1 MNKSMEERYRI
12 LWVDDEIELL
22 RSQIIFLEGK
32 NFQVTP
38 AASGQEAVQLVKT
51 RSFDLVLLDEMMP
64 GMDGLATLSEIKRAQ
79 PDLPVVMA
87 TKSEREDLM
96 EQALGSRIEDFLLK
110 PLNPAQVLASCRR
123 VLEGRRMVQEHS
135 ITEYA
140 QESSRLRSA
149 DYQSL
154 DWQGWTDH
162 YLELVEWDLRLSQL
176 SDPSLHQSHESLIKD
191 ANVEFCRFVEQHY
204 SHWLRGVQRPLMSHD
219 VFERFVAPV
228 IRDGGRCLFLLL
240 DCLRLDQWLLIE
252 PMLRDQFSVE
262 KHYYYSILPTATPYS
277 RNAIFAGMLPAQIYQ
292 SHPQLWERVN
302 VSNEAGR
309 NRHEAQLLELLLAR
323 LKLKPSPAPRYL
335 KVYNAEDSRE
345 ARRTFGSLAGVP
357 LASVVVNFMDILVH
371 HRAESQLL
379 QEMVP
384 DEKAFRE
391 LTSAWFQNSE
401 VMAIIQMAAR
411 QGRTVVVT
419 TDHGSIQ
426 GRRASSIKAGQ
437 DTSANLRYKAGTNIS
452 ADPRQVLWIKQPA
465 DYQLPEES
473 KGMQY
478 LVAKED
484 FYMVYP
490 TKFDEYKR
498 RYEGTFQHGGV
509 SMEEMILPL
518 AVMRPK

>member
-1 MNKSMEERYRI
+1 MEERHKI

-22 RSQIIFLEGK
+22 KSQIIFLEAK

-38 AASGQEAVQLVKT
+38 AASGQEAVGLVKT

-64 GMDGLATLSEIKRAQ
+64 GMDGLATLGEIKRLQ
-79 PDLPVVMA
+79 PELPVVMA

-96 EQALGSRIEDFLLK
+96 EQALGSRIDDFLLK

-135 ITEYA
+135 ITAYA
-140 QESSRLRSA
+140 QEASRLRSV

-154 DWQGWTDH
+154 DWRSWTAH
-162 YLELVEWDLRLSQL
+162 YLDLVEWDLRLAQL
-176 SDPSLHQSHESLIKD
+176 PDPSLHQSHESLIKD
-191 ANVEFCRFVEQHY
+191 SNIEFSRFIEQSY
-204 SHWLRGVQRPLMSHD
+204 PHWLRGGERPLLSHD
-219 VFERFVAPV
+219 VFECFVAPV
-228 IRDGGRCLFLLL
+228 LRNGGKCLLLLL

-252 PMLRDQFSVE
+252 PLLRDLFSVE
-262 KHYYYSILPTATPYS
+262 RHHYYSILPTATPYS
-277 RNAIFAGMLPAQIYQ
+277 RNAIFAGMLPAQIAQ
-292 SHPQLWERVN
+292 NHPLLWEGVN
-302 VSNEAGR
+302 VSSEAGR

-323 LKLKPSPAPRYL
+323 LKLKTAPGPRYL
-335 KVYNAEDSRE
+335 KVSNAEESRE

-357 LASVVVNFMDILVH
+357 LAAVVVNFMDILVH

-391 LTSAWFQNSE
+391 LTNAWFANSE
-401 VMAIIQMAAR
+401 IMAILQMAAR

-437 DTSANLRYKAGTNIS
+437 DTSANLRYKAGTNVS

-465 DYQLPEES
+465 EYQLPEEAR
-473 KGMQY
+473 GMQY
-478 LVAKED
+478 LIAKED

-490 TKFDEYKR
+490 TKFEEYKR
-498 RYEGTFQHGGV
+498 RYEGTFQHGGI

-518 AVMRPK
+518 AVMTPK

>member
-1 MNKSMEERYRI
+1 MDDRYRI

-22 RSQIIFLEGK
+22 KSQIIFLEGK
-32 NFQVTP
+32 NFRVIP
-38 AASGQEAVQLVKT
+38 AASGEEAAALVK
-51 RSFDLVLLDEMMP
+51 SQHFDLVLLDEMMP
-64 GMDGLATLSEIKRAQ
+64 GWDGLTTLSEIKRLR

-96 EQALGSRIEDFLLK
+96 EQALGSRIDDFLLK
-110 PLNPAQVLASCRR
+110 PLNPAQVLASCRK

-135 ITEYA
+135 ISEYA
-140 QESSRLRSA
+140 QGANRLRII
-149 DYQSL
+149 DYPSL
-154 DWQGWTDH
+154 DWQGWAAH
-162 YLELVEWDLRLSQL
+162 YLELVEWDLRLAQL
-176 SDPSLHQSHESLIKD
+176 PDPSLHQSHESLLRE
-191 ANVEFCRFVEQHY
+191 ANVEFCRFIENNY
-204 SHWLRGVQRPLMSHD
+204 PHWLRGGQRPFLSHD
-219 VFERFVAPV
+219 VFERFAAPV
-228 IRDGGRCLFLLL
+228 LQAGGKCLFLLL

-252 PMLRDQFSVE
+252 PLLRDLFAIE
-262 KHYYYSILPTATPYS
+262 RHHYYSILPTATPYS
-277 RNAIFAGMLPAQIYQ
+277 RNAIFAGMLPAQIAQ
-292 SHPQLWERVN
+292 HHPQLWEKVN

-309 NRHEAQLLELLLAR
+309 NRHESQLLEIQLNRLR
-323 LKLKPSPAPRYL
+323 LKPVPGPRYL
-335 KVYNAEDSRE
+335 KVSNAEESRE
-345 ARRTFGSLAGVP
+345 ARRDFGSLNKLP
-357 LASVVVNFMDILVH
+357 LVALVVNFMDILVH

-391 LTSAWFQNSE
+391 LTHAWFVNSE
-401 VMAIIQMAAR
+401 VMAVLQTAAR

-452 ADPRQVLWIKQPA
+452 ADPRQVLWIKQPSE
-465 DYQLPEES
+465 YQLPEET

-478 LVAKED
+478 LIAKED

-498 RYEGTFQHGGV
+498 RYEGTFQHGGI

>member
-1 MNKSMEERYRI
+1 MEERRKI

-22 RSQIIFLEGK
+22 KSQIIFLEGK

-38 AASGQEAVQLVKT
+38 AASGQEAVELV
-51 RSFDLVLLDEMMP
+51 RSRLFDLVLLDEMMP
-64 GMDGLATLSEIKRAQ
+64 GMDGLATLGEIKRLQ
-79 PDLPVVMA
+79 PELPVVMA
-87 TKSEREDLM
+87 TKSEREDLV
-96 EQALGSRIEDFLLK
+96 EQALGSRIDDFLLK

-135 ITEYA
+135 IAEYA
-140 QESSRLRSA
+140 QEATRLRSV
-149 DYQSL
+149 DYPSL
-154 DWQGWTDH
+154 DWRGWTSH
-162 YLELVEWDLRLSQL
+162 YLDLVEWDLRLAQL
-176 SDPSLHQSHESLIKD
+176 PDPSLHQSHESLIKD
-191 ANVEFCRFVEQHY
+191 ANVEFCRFIEQNY
-204 SHWLRGVQRPLMSHD
+204 PHWLRGGERPLLSHD
-219 VFERFVAPV
+219 IFERFVAPV
-228 IRDGGRCLFLLL
+228 LRKGEKCLFLLL

-252 PMLRDQFSVE
+252 PLLRDLFTVE
-262 KHYYYSILPTATPYS
+262 RHHYYSILPTATPYS
-277 RNAIFAGMLPAQIYQ
+277 RNAIFAGILPAQIAQ
-292 SHPQLWERVN
+292 NHPRLWEGIN
-302 VSNEAGR
+302 VSSEAGR
-309 NRHEAQLLELLLAR
+309 NRHEAQLMELLLAR
-323 LKLKPSPAPRYL
+323 LKLKPAPGPRYL
-335 KVYNAEDSRE
+335 KVSNAEESRE

-357 LASVVVNFMDILVH
+357 LAAVVVNFMDILVH

-391 LTSAWFQNSE
+391 LTNAWFVNSE
-401 VMAIIQMAAR
+401 VMAILQMAAR

-452 ADPRQVLWIKQPA
+452 ADQRQVLWIKQPA
-465 DYQLPEES
+465 EYQLPEEAR
-473 KGMQY
+473 GMQY
-478 LVAKED
+478 LIAKED

-518 AVMRPK
+518 AVMTPK

>member
-1 MNKSMEERYRI
+1 MEERRKI

-22 RSQIIFLEGK
+22 KSHIIFLEGK

-38 AASGQEAVQLVKT
+38 AASGEEAAALVK
-51 RSFDLVLLDEMMP
+51 SQHFDLVLLDEMMP
-64 GMDGLATLSEIKRAQ
+64 GMDGLATLGEIKRLQ
-79 PDLPVVMA
+79 PELPVVMA
-87 TKSEREDLM
+87 TKSEREDLV
-96 EQALGSRIEDFLLK
+96 EQALGSRIDDFLLK

-135 ITEYA
+135 IAEYA
-140 QESSRLRSA
+140 QEASRLRSE

-154 DWQGWTDH
+154 DWRGWTSH
-162 YLELVEWDLRLSQL
+162 YLDLVEWDLRLAQL
-176 SDPSLHQSHESLIKD
+176 PDPSLHQSHESLTKD
-191 ANVEFCRFVEQHY
+191 ANVEFCRFIEQNY
-204 SHWLRGVQRPLMSHD
+204 PHWLRGGERPLLSHD
-219 VFERFVAPV
+219 VFERFAAPV
-228 IRDGGRCLFLLL
+228 LMAGGKCLFLLL

-252 PMLRDQFSVE
+252 PMLRDLFSVE
-262 KHYYYSILPTATPYS
+262 RHHYYSILPTATPYS
-277 RNAIFAGMLPAQIYQ
+277 RNAIFAGMLPAQIAQ
-292 SHPQLWERVN
+292 SHPQLWEKVN
-302 VSNEAGR
+302 ASSEAGR
-309 NRHEAQLLELLLAR
+309 NRHEAQLLEMLLTR
-323 LKLKPSPAPRYL
+323 LKLKPSPGPRYL
-335 KVYNAEDSRE
+335 KVSNAEESRE
-345 ARRTFGSLAGVP
+345 ARRTFGSLAGLP
-357 LASVVVNFMDILVH
+357 LAAVVVNFMDILVH

-391 LTSAWFQNSE
+391 LTNAWFVNSE
-401 VMAIIQMAAR
+401 VMAILQMAAR

-465 DYQLPEES
+465 DYRLPEET

-478 LVAKED
+478 LIAKED

-490 TKFDEYKR
+490 TKFDEYRR
-498 RYEGTFQHGGV
+498 RYEGTFQHGGI

-518 AVMRPK
+518 AVMTPK